1 MSRTFHRSVLHCFR
15 VPEAKHNLWSV
26 IITSLS
32 NIFFSGRRWN
42 VEKNQ
47 VESVPFKADRLFLG
61 TLFFTILL
69 FLLPTTAMY
78 YAVFTVLR
86 LMVLLVKGA
95 INRVINTMNNLPVFP
110 LAVACVKPDLLP
122 GTVCVYHLW
131 YNCRGA
137 WRKALN
143 DFW

>member
-1 MSRTFHRSVLHCFR
+1 M
-15 VPEAKHNLWSV
+15 

-32 NIFFSGRRWN
+32 NIFFLGRRWN

-95 INRVINTMNNLPVFP
+95 INCVINTMNNLPVFP

-122 GTVCVYHLW
+122 GTVCMYHLW
-131 YNCRGA
+131 YTC
-137 WRKALN
+137 LSVV
-143 DFW
+143 